1 MALFRP
7 LGSIRALGY
16 GYFARCAQYASARR
30 PIAGG
35 QYGRPSKTQKFYTY
49 LRGIK
54 LASTLSWDSPCA
66 RAIIRRKRMPGRY
79 LGFEDKCED
88 ERISLLRMVANEV
101 YTLWS
106 RGRKTYLLYVLWEA
120 FNRTTRHGK
129 TRSRGVG
136 GDAIPS
142 KSECLGIG
150 IARST
155 KATTTRR
162 AYGFGK
168 PKTDFVGKRSHRTP
182 RKTARSLGFVAFY
195 GKPNSR
201 QRKLGCIDA
210 TKPRARSFATKIKC
224 ARK

>member
-1 MALFRP
+1 MERG
-7 LGSIRALGY
+7 LGGEVTPYFARWAQYGLRGC
-16 GYFARCAQYASARR
+16 GYFATAPYASARR
-30 PIAGG
+30 PIASG

-54 LASTLSWDSPCA
+54 LVSTLSWDSPCA
-66 RAIIRRKRMPGRY
+66 RAIIRRKRMTGRY
-79 LGFEDKCED
+79 LGFEDNCED

-101 YTLWS
+101 YALWS

-129 TRSRGVG
+129 ARSRGVG
-136 GDAIPS
+136 SDAIPS

-168 PKTDFVGKRSHRTP
+168 P
-182 RKTARSLGFVAFY
+182 
-195 GKPNSR
+195 
-201 QRKLGCIDA
+201 
-210 TKPRARSFATKIKC
+210 
-224 ARK
+224 